1 MLSADTEAEA
11 RGQRRLATDANAPLV
26 YVPAVTGVLR
36 TVFGLGV
43 VLATAAPLLRAARDD
58 SYPFST
64 YPMFARVLDK
74 PELTVAVGVTAA
86 REVLRLPPEMI
97 ANEEPMQAMRT
108 LRQAGNGDRSAL
120 RALCS
125 SIATRVART
134 PAFSQVRV
142 VRIVRARF
150 DPLTYFEGA
159 PEPEQA
165 QRLLQCRVK
174 RAP

>member
-1 MLSADTEAEA
+1 ML
-11 RGQRRLATDANAPLV
+11 LLV
-26 YVPAVTGVLR
+26 YVPGVTGVLK
-36 TVFGLGV
+36 TLLGLGV
-43 VLATAAPLLRAARDD
+43 VVASAAPLLRAARDD

-86 REVLRLPPEMI
+86 RAELRLPPEMV

-120 RALCS
+120 KALCS
-125 SIATRVART
+125 SIAARVART
-134 PAFSQVRV
+134 AAFSQVRA

-150 DPLTYFEGA
+150 DPLTYFEGT
-159 PEPEQA
+159 PGPEQA
-165 QRLLQCRVK
+165 QQLIQCRVK